1 MIVNLPTPPTGYD
14 REYFRFSFS
23 LLERLFSRTVSTT
36 EAVSGVLLRAPNG
49 SVWRVEVTDAGV
61 LTTTSVPLGQT
72 GAPTY

>member
-1 MIVNLPTPPTGYD
+1 MIVNLPTPPAGYD

-23 LLERLFSRTVSTT
+23 LLERQLQRTVSTT
-36 EAVSGVLLRAPNG
+36 EAVQGILLQAPDG
-49 SVWRVEVTDAGV
+49 SVWKVQVTNAGA

>member
-1 MIVNLPTPPTGYD
+1 MIVNLPTPPAGYD

-23 LLERLFSRTVSTT
+23 LLERLFQRAINTS
-36 EAVSGVLLRAPNG
+36 EAVQGILLQAPDG
-49 SVWRVEVTDAGV
+49 SVWKVQVTNAGV

>member
-23 LLERLFSRTVSTT
+23 LIERLFSRTVSTT
-36 EAVSGVLLRAPNG
+36 EAVSGVLLQAPNG
-49 SVWRVEVTDAGV
+49 SVWRVGVTDAGA

>member
-23 LLERLFSRTVSTT
+23 LLERLLSRTVNTS
-36 EAVSGVLLRAPNG
+36 EAVQGILLQAPDG
-49 SVWRVEVTDAGV
+49 SVWKVQVDNAGA

>member
-1 MIVNLPTPPTGYD
+1 MIVNLPTPPTGYE

-23 LLERLFSRTVSTT
+23 LIERLFSRTVSTT
-36 EAVSGVLLRAPNG
+36 EAVSGILLRAPNG
-49 SVWRVEVTDAGV
+49 SVWRVEVTNAGV

>member
-23 LLERLFSRTVSTT
+23 LIERLFSRTVSTT
-36 EAVSGVLLRAPNG
+36 EAVSGILLQAPDG
-49 SVWRVEVTDAGV
+49 SVWRVEVTNAGV

>member
-23 LLERLFSRTVSTT
+23 LIERLFSRTVSTT

-49 SVWRVEVTDAGV
+49 SVWKVEVTNAGV

>member
-23 LLERLFSRTVSTT
+23 LIERLFSRTVSTT

-61 LTTTSVPLGQT
+61 LTTTSGPLGQT